1 MYVNTELWKVQNRS
15 LKMLIGLQILE
26 EQFLKI
32 HDQNKKGRPT
42 YGLQ

>member
-1 MYVNTELWKVQNRS
+1 MKNAKPFF
-15 LKMLIGLQILE
+15 KMLIGLQILE
-26 EQFLKI
+26 EKFLKI